1 MSKTDQFP
9 AVFQALRAL
18 LAPHAP
24 RLLVKTDTAENYY
37 LDTAI
42 IQKNKLPLFFGAV
55 QIKKNYVSFH
65 LFPVYVFPE
74 LLASISPELR
84 KRMQGKSCFNF
95 TAVDEPLLEEL
106 GRLTDA
112 GMRRFEE
119 AGYVK
124 ER

>member
-1 MSKTDQFP
+1 MAKAADFP

-18 LAPHAP
+18 LALHAG
-24 RLLVKTDTAENYY
+24 RLLVKTDTADTYY

-42 IQKNKLPLFFGAV
+42 IQPNKTPLFFGAV

-65 LFPVYVFPE
+65 LFPVYVFSE
-74 LLASISPELR
+74 LLESISPELR

-106 GRLTDA
+106 GRLTDT
-112 GMRRFEE
+112 GMRRFEA

-124 ER
+124 

>member
-1 MSKTDQFP
+1 MAKTAAFP

-24 RLLVKTDTAENYY
+24 RLLVKSDTAENYY

-74 LLASISPELR
+74 LLASISSELR

>member
-1 MSKTDQFP
+1 MAKTAEFP
-9 AVFQALRAL
+9 AVFQAIRAL

-24 RLLVKTDTAENYY
+24 RLLVKTDTADTFY

-42 IQKNKLPLFFGAV
+42 IQPNKLPLFFGAV
-55 QIKKNYVSFH
+55 QIKKNYVSYH

-95 TAVDEPLLEEL
+95 TTVDEGLIKEL
-106 GRLTDA
+106 ADLTDA
-112 GMRRFEE
+112 GVRRFEA
-119 AGYVK
+119 AGYIK
-124 ER
+124 